1 MLDISEIRA
10 EFLKESITIL
20 EPLAQGGMADVFKAK
35 QDVMDRLV
43 AVKVLRLTE
52 ESDLTRF
59 QNEARVL
66 GTLNHP
72 SIVKTLSFGI
82 LPQSRC
88 PYMVLEFIDG
98 ITLAK
103 EMETGPFSLKRFRS
117 VFIPLLSALS
127 YAHEKGLV
135 HRDVKPSNVMV
146 GCEASESE
154 FVKLLDFGIAR
165 VMQGEGSEAQNLTR
179 TGTLLGSPS
188 YMSPEQCKGQSLDSK
203 SDIYSLSCVMFEA
216 LYGRPVFAA
225 NSALEIMSLHVNGSP
240 PTVADLRCDFDCS
253 DRLGQLILTGL
264 AKESDSRPTAAEF
277 ASKLQR
283 ILDSTTLSRVPR
295 LRTPAH
301 RNSKLMLVLGL
312 GLLFAATA
320 SKVYIDRAK
329 INRDPS
335 VNLQEKDLVPSTLW
349 SRGKAL
355 EQKGQYL
362 EAIERYQAALN
373 ALGHRKHYVEL
384 TFLLNSRM
392 ADCCRSLYLIN
403 NKDEQWFAKANSYA
417 SIAWNYSLDHFRD
430 SDRERGH
437 FMDACRIQC
446 NLRAMKKEL
455 QGTIPNVVAEAEK
468 KLKGDTWDLVEVEG
482 EAYRNLLDCG
492 RLDLAESLIE
502 RMQKQALEF
511 GSDSYPYVKVLG
523 QKLVL
528 LAKKGEFEEVRSGA
542 LAVGRQLIV
551 SPGKTFTTDRRM
563 NLFANTIFIA
573 LSDARQPSTIEE
585 LILFNDSENP
595 KDKIS
600 DEYHYAVCYLRLGS
614 TYVEMKNW
622 EKAIPPLQ
630 TCWSNLKLEQAE
642 TRATQKSCLDLLV
655 LCYSS
660 MGRTSEA
667 DRYRKIIKELF

>member
-146 GCEASESE
+146 GCEADGSE

-165 VMQGEGSEAQNLTR
+165 VIQDEGSEAQNLTR

-188 YMSPEQCKGQSLDSK
+188 YMSPEQCKGQPLNNK

-216 LYGRPVFAA
+216 LYGRPVFEA

-240 PTVADLRCDFDCS
+240 PTMADLRRNFDSS
-253 DRLGQLILTGL
+253 DRLSQLILAGL
-264 AKESDSRPTAAEF
+264 AKEPDSRPTAAEF
-277 ASKLQR
+277 TSKLQR

-295 LRTPAH
+295 LRTPASN
-301 RNSKLMLVLGL
+301 NSKLMLLILGL
-312 GLLFAATA
+312 SLLFAAVTG
-320 SKVYIDRAK
+320 KVYFDRART
-329 INRDPS
+329 NSDPS
-335 VNLQEKDLVPSTLW
+335 VNMQEKDLGPSTLW

-355 EQKGQYL
+355 EQQGHYL
-362 EAIERYQAALN
+362 EAMERYQAALN
-373 ALGHRKHYVEL
+373 ALGHRKHHDEL
-384 TFLLNSRM
+384 NFLLNSRM
-392 ADCCRSLYLIN
+392 ADCCSNLYVIN
-403 NKDEQWFAKANSYA
+403 NKDEQWYEKANNYA
-417 SIAWNYSLDHFRD
+417 SIAWNYSLDHFAD
-430 SDRERGH
+430 SERERGN

-446 NLRAMKKEL
+446 GLRSMKKEL
-455 QGTIPNVVAEAEK
+455 EGTIPNIVAEAEK
-468 KLKGDTWDLVEVEG
+468 RLKGNTWELLEVEG
-482 EAYRNLLDCG
+482 AAYVKLLDCG
-492 RLDLAESLIE
+492 RLDLAESLIG
-502 RMQKQALEF
+502 RMQKQSVEF
-511 GSDSYPYVKVLG
+511 GSDSYPYVKVLS

-528 LAKKGEFEEVRSGA
+528 LSKKGEFEEVRSGA
-542 LAVGRQLIV
+542 LALGRQLILA
-551 SPGKTFTTDRRM
+551 PGKTFTSDRRL
-563 NLFANTIFIA
+563 NLLANAIFMA
-573 LSDARQPSTIEE
+573 LSDAKEPSIIEE
-585 LILFNDSENP
+585 LILYNDKENP

-600 DEYHYAVCYLRLGS
+600 DAYQYAVCYLRLGS

-622 EKAIPPLQ
+622 KKAIPPLQ
-630 TCWSNLKLEQAE
+630 TCWSNLKMEQTE
-642 TRATQKSCLDLLV
+642 IRPTQKSCLDLLV
-655 LCYSS
+655 LSYSS
-660 MGRTSEA
+660 LGLAREA
-667 DRYRKIIKELF
+667 EQYRRMREKL